1 MLKHPVLS
9 LCEVSVF
16 VADDVSC
23 KDSDA
28 EASGQT
34 QTESCQLLNDGQLS
48 PIQFDNTLF
57 LNKSYKATSV
67 EGKGIS

>member
-1 MLKHPVLS
+1 M
-9 LCEVSVF
+9 SVF
-16 VADDVSC
+16 VAEDVSC

-34 QTESCQLLNDGQLS
+34 QTESCPLNDGELS
-48 PIQFDNTLF
+48 PIQCDNTLF
-57 LNKSYKATSV
+57 LNKSYKATGV